1 MSTRLGQADSYN
13 TCDYSFLNTQRPVA
27 QALCDPEEAS
37 VYLITVGAYFLFVDP
52 FFNHVKS

>member
-1 MSTRLGQADSYN
+1 MSTKLGHADSYN
-13 TCDYSFLNTQRPVA
+13 TCEYFLNTQRPVA

-37 VYLITVGAYFLFVDP
+37 VCLITVGAYFLFVDP